1 MEMTM
6 TIDRRIYSDECIS
19 KAVYNLANHYA
30 IRRTL
35 EGSFEKLH
43 ITPLHTEN
51 IATDISKHIM
61 EVLNDYKLRQII
73 EDETHDIRTILYV
86 KAFGD
91 IDENNDEL

>member
-1 MEMTM
+1 ME
-6 TIDRRIYSDECIS
+6 IIADRRIYSDECIS
-19 KAVYNLANHYA
+19 KAVYNLANHYV

-35 EGSFEKLH
+35 EGAFETLH
-43 ITPLHTEN
+43 ITPLHAEN
-51 IATDISKHIM
+51 VTTDIRKHIM

-73 EDETHDIRTILYV
+73 ENETHDIRTILYV